1 MFEGLPYITLYWLS
15 GFAENKYEVW
25 DSRKASITAT
35 EDSLSFTA
43 YLAWPLEVAEECRFT
58 IRKKETGLILT
69 TDWFPEEEFDLKTF
83 AAADGDEKL
92 LLSKFE
98 RETFFIHLR
107 PSYE

>member
-58 IRKKETGLILT
+58 IRKKDAGLVFT
-69 TDWFPEEEFDLKTF
+69 TDWFPEEEFDLNFCGSRRGRK
-83 AAADGDEKL
+83 ALIEQV
-92 LLSKFE
+92 
-98 RETFFIHLR
+98 
-107 PSYE
+107 